1 MAARARSSRRLT
13 LAAGAML
20 SLLLCSCSGQ
30 DDPVAEQ
37 TPSAT
42 TSAAPSAAATSA
54 PTTSSAVPLNAEDQ
68 AVLEATEAVREFRAT
83 VDRINAD
90 PNSDADTLHDVTTG
104 DAYLE
109 QVRMAVQSKA
119 RGLIQTGSVRVVD
132 ATPVSIDL
140 TTDTAIKPPKFPTVV
155 LDTCIDV
162 SGTQVV
168 DAEGKSAVVATR
180 QDQVSERLH
189 VVHFDFG
196 WRVHQIE
203 SKGEPC

>member
-13 LAAGAML
+13 LAAGAVL

-42 TSAAPSAAATSA
+42 TSAAATSA
-54 PTTSSAVPLNAEDQ
+54 PPTSSTVPLSAEDQ

-109 QVRMAVQSKA
+109 QVRMAVQAKA
-119 RGLIQTGSVRVVD
+119 RGRTQTGTVRVID

-140 TTDTAIKPPKFPTVV
+140 TTDTALKPPKYPTVV
-155 LDTCIDV
+155 LDSCIDV
-162 SGTQVV
+162 SGTDVL
-168 DAEGKSAVVATR
+168 DADGKSVVVATR
-180 QDQVSERLH
+180 QDQVNERLD

-196 WRVHQIE
+196 WRVHRIE
-203 SKGEPC
+203 SKGEPCRP